1 MIVSLLVSLMILLL
15 IRQYPEAQFDDQLQ
29 STQSG
34 ITVIVLLNFRQFIIG
49 YQAWMLQERPN
60 AHIG

>member
-15 IRQYPEAQFDDQLQ
+15 IRQYPEAQFNDQLQ

-34 ITVIVLLNFRQFIIG
+34 ITVIALLNFRQFIIG
-49 YQAWMLQERPN
+49 YQAWMLLQRQK